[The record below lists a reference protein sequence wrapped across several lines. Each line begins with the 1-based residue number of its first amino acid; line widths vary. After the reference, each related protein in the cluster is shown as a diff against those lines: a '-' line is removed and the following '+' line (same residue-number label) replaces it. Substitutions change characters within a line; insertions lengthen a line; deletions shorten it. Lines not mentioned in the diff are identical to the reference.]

1 MKKEIP
7 VESRIK
13 ALLDEPFWPK
23 TLKTEE
29 SYFRTHDDC
38 DGDLGQGVSVT
49 IDPQGDVWLNTTTP
63 KMTSCRFRTFFGGGQ
78 SLRVRNALLLL
89 AEAIRLDN
97 EERPQRK

>member
-1 MKKEIP
+1 MAKEVP
-7 VESRIK
+7 VEQRIK
-13 ALLDEPFWPK
+13 ALLEEPFWPK
-23 TLKTEE
+23 TLKAQE

-49 IDPQGDVWLNTTTP
+49 IDPQGDVWLDTTT
-63 KMTSCRFRTFFGGGQ
+63 KMCPCRFRTFFGGGQ
-78 SLRVRNALLLL
+78 SLRVRNALLIL